1 MNEKNGFSAMVELI
15 IIIILEMKIYIIIF
29 CIRFMCFTIS

>member
-1 MNEKNGFSAMVELI
+1 MNEKNALSAMVELI

-29 CIRFMCFTIS
+29 CLI

>member
-1 MNEKNGFSAMVELI
+1 MNEKNGFSAMLELI

-29 CIRFMCFTIS
+29 CLI

>member
-15 IIIILEMKIYIIIF
+15 IIIILEMKISIIIF
-29 CIRFMCFTIS
+29 CLI

>member
-29 CIRFMCFTIS
+29 CLI